1 MSSNTVWLDNKKG
14 APAERLPLEKTVE
27 LSPFASCFPW
37 AVHPFVLHGHLRSS
51 DRTLSSRPSKDR
63 CEPRDA
69 PSPSA
74 FSPAGRSPA
83 ASLSWSS
90 SSLHL
95 VVSGPDNSSAP
106 RPEPAERLHILN
118 KYNHLEPIFVDQNL
132 IL

>member
-27 LSPFASCFPW
+27 ISLFAFCFPW
-37 AVHPFVLHGHLRSS
+37 AVHLFVPHGRPRSS
-51 DRTLSSRPSKDR
+51 DRTPSSRPSKDR

-74 FSPAGRSPA
+74 SSPAGRSPA

-90 SSLHL
+90 SNLHL

-106 RPEPAERLHILN
+106 RPGPAERLHILN
-118 KYNHLEPIFVDQNL
+118 KYNHFEPVFVDQNV